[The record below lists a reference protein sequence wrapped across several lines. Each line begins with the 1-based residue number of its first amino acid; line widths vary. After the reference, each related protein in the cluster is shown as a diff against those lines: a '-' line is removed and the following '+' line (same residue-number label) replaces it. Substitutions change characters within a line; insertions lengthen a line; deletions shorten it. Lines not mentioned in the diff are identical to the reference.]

1 MTVPVGKPIPSAK
14 AKISTLGS
22 RGLLNR
28 GEEGELHVGG
38 PQVISGYLDAGN
50 DVFYLDGK
58 YRWIITGDMAP
69 IDDCGAV
76 HIIGRYKNSSSVAG
90 RTSPQQELKDV

>member
-1 MTVPVGKPIPSAK
+1 
-14 AKISTLGS
+14 
-22 RGLLNR
+22 LNR

-38 PQVISGYLDAGN
+38 PQVISGCLDAGN

>member
-1 MTVPVGKPIPSAK
+1 MNG
-14 AKISTLGS
+14 
-22 RGLLNR
+22 

-38 PQVISGYLDAGN
+38 PQVISGHLDAGN

-58 YRWIITGDMAP
+58 YRRIITGDMAL

-76 HIIGRYKNSSSVAG
+76 HIIGRYKDIIIRGGQNI
-90 RTSPQQELKDV
+90 SPERIERCLGNIYGVEVSFESITLRMF